1 MKKIYRAKPSIPQQ
15 DKDFILSEW
24 KDILDTGMFAQG
36 KNVEKF
42 EKLVAEYCN
51 VKHAITTSSGGTA
64 VEVAL
69 MATGIKNKKFIVC
82 TQTFV
87 VSISAI
93 IRSGNI
99 PVIVDMDEK
108 SQGLSADIIRKHI
121 DSDTAGVMLV
131 HMAGHITSDYKDIQ
145 QLCKEN
151 NLLLVE
157 DAAHAMGASIDGNM
171 AGSIFDVGCFSFFP
185 TKIITTGEG
194 GIITT
199 NNDNIAEQARII
211 RNYGCKD
218 YRGVCTHISNNFKM
232 HELSAVLGITQIQ
245 RVDEFINRRNVLAD
259 RYYTN
264 LKNVKALT
272 CPNEYVVESQVHSW
286 WHYMIV
292 ISKTFNRADVAGSL
306 LKIGIPT
313 ANAYKPACHEQPI
326 FEEYLIDEYPVADD
340 ILNRHL
346 ALPIHVEMTSDQ
358 VDFVCD
364 SIKGIL
370 AK

>member
-1 MKKIYRAKPSIPQQ
+1 MRKLYRSKPHIPQQ
-15 DKDFILSEW
+15 DKKFILSEW

-36 KNVEKF
+36 KNVENF

-51 VKHAITTSSGGTA
+51 VKHAIATSSGGTA

-108 SQGLSADIIRKHI
+108 SQGLSANIIAKHI

-131 HMAGHITSDYKDIQ
+131 HMAGHITSDYKEIQ
-145 QLCKEN
+145 HLCREN

-157 DAAHAMGASIDGNM
+157 DAAHAVGASIDGNK
-171 AGSIFDVGCFSFFP
+171 AGSIFDVGTFSFFP
-185 TKIITTGEG
+185 TKIVTTGEG
-194 GIITT
+194 GVITT
-199 NNDNIAEQARII
+199 NDDEIAEQARII

-218 YRGVCTHISNNFKM
+218 YRANCTHISNNFKM
-232 HELSAVLGITQIQ
+232 QELSAVLGITQI
-245 RVDEFINRRNVLAD
+245 RRIDEFISKRNVLAD

-264 LKNVKALT
+264 LKSLKSLI
-272 CPNEYVVESQVHSW
+272 CPNDYVLESQIHSW

-292 ISKTFNRADVAGSL
+292 VSKTFNRTELAEAL
-306 LKIGIPT
+306 LEKGIPT
-313 ANAYKPACHEQPI
+313 ATAYKPACHEQPI
-326 FEEYLIDEYPVADD
+326 FKEYLIDEYPVADD

-346 ALPIHVEMTSDQ
+346 ALPLHVEMTLDE

-364 SIKGIL
+364 AIKGFL
-370 AK
+370 TK